1 MTEDCGHPSISSMT
15 CWWPERTSTHTE
27 PRIPGILSVAL
38 FPEIMSFQ
46 PFSGDCPML
55 VSRLSSSPPRRKSC
69 TNSPPQDPTESAVS
83 NQNSNQNSA
92 THTAA
97 WLWEGRHVGAGT
109 EVAAGW
115 VQAAIG
121 SGSSAFCKSSLRLL
135 VSHTPVQQALGE
147 CLLFAGQYTPSRGSE
162 VNQSG
167 LTPVLMALR
176 QRLVGSNR
184 PH

>member
-1 MTEDCGHPSISSMT
+1 MWPPLHFLPDVLVARED
-15 CWWPERTSTHTE
+15 STHTE
-27 PRIPGILSVAL
+27 LRIRGILSVAL

-55 VSRLSSSPPRRKSC
+55 VSRLSSSPPRRKPC
-69 TNSPPQDPTESAVS
+69 TDSPPQDPTESTV
-83 NQNSNQNSA
+83 SNQNSA

-109 EVAAGW
+109 EVAAGC

-135 VSHTPVQQALGE
+135 VIHTPVQQALGE
-147 CLLFAGQYTPSRGSE
+147 CLLFAGQYAPSRGSE

-176 QRLVGSNR
+176 QSLVGSNR